1 MSGGTARVAAGYN
14 QRMIAADIVAAI
26 RARLALAL
34 ARAAGKYRP
43 LWIESDIVGWL
54 DDARAARLAEFG
66 DVFLL
71 RPDGIRFVAGVATP
85 DARTGALHRVVS
97 ALASAGQLTAWRDER
112 YAVAPAFGVAPCF
125 LLERAAAR
133 FFGIQTYAVH
143 VNGLVESGGGPRMWI
158 ARRSPGKA
166 IDPGLLDNLVGGG
179 IAAGADVRHT
189 VVKEAW
195 EEAGIAPP
203 LARNATP
210 AGAVHICRAQPDGL
224 QRESI
229 FVHDLALPA
238 DFAPAGQDGEVVDYR
253 LVAIEDAGRL
263 VANAEGADVVTA
275 DASLVIA
282 DCLLRRGMIAPDL
295 PDYLA
300 LESLRHPP
308 LRPDRERQPAPVPPG
323 AEPPFKPGEP

>member
-1 MSGGTARVAAGYN
+1 
-14 QRMIAADIVAAI
+14 MIAADIVAAI
-26 RARLALAL
+26 RARLARDL

-43 LWIESDIVGWL
+43 LWIERDIVGWL
-54 DDARAARLAEFG
+54 DDARAARLAAFA
-66 DVFLL
+66 DVFDV
-71 RPDGIRFVAGVATP
+71 RPEGIRLAARVATP
-85 DARTGALHRVVS
+85 AARTDALGRVAS
-97 ALASAGQLTAWRDER
+97 ALAAAGQLTAWRDER
-112 YAVAPAFGVAPCF
+112 YAVAPAFGVPPTF

-133 FFGIQTYAVH
+133 FFGIHTYAVH
-143 VNGLVESGGGPRMWI
+143 VNGLVESAGGTRMWI

-179 IAAGADVRHT
+179 IAAGAGVRDT

-195 EEAGIAPP
+195 EEAGIPQA
-203 LARNATP
+203 LAHNATP
-210 AGAVHICRAQPDGL
+210 AGAVHLCRAQPDGL

-238 DFAPAGQDGEVVDYR
+238 EFTPAGQDGEVVDYR
-253 LVAIEDAGRL
+253 LVAIEDAARL
-263 VANAEGADVVTA
+263 VTNAEGSDVVTA

-282 DCLLRRGMIAPDL
+282 DCLLRRGLIAPDL

-308 LRPDRERQPAPVPPG
+308 LRPDLVPMPAPSS
-323 AEPPFKPGEP
+323 